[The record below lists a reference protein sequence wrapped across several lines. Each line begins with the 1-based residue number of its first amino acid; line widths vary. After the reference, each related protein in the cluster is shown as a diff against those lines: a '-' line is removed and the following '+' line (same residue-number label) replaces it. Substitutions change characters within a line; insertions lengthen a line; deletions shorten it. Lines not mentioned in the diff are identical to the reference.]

1 MGRRKQRR
9 SRQQRGEKA
18 REAQSHL
25 TAILMSPLDHPRDV
39 VESAAV
45 HLSKV
50 SQRHRLSLPSNVQSR
65 VCRKCWG
72 SNSFTS
78 QFRVRIKAGQ
88 RIHTC
93 LRCGTIRRY
102 GAGPKAHRI
111 ARITGGVNE

>member
-1 MGRRKQRR
+1 MGRRKQRH
-9 SRQQRGEKA
+9 SRLQREQKA
-18 REAQSHL
+18 QRAQSHL
-25 TAILMSPLDHPRDV
+25 TSILLHPLEHPRDV

-50 SQRHRLSLPSNVQSR
+50 SQRHRLPLPSLVRSR

-72 SNSFTS
+72 SHSFTA

-93 LRCGTIRRY
+93 LHCGYIRRY

-111 ARITGGVNE
+111 AQINGRSD

>member
-9 SRQQRGEKA
+9 SRLQREQKA
-18 REAQSHL
+18 QRAQSHL
-25 TAILMSPLDHPRDV
+25 TSILLHPLEHPRDV

-50 SQRHRLSLPSNVQSR
+50 SQRHRLPLPSLVRSR

-72 SNSFTS
+72 SHSFTA

-93 LRCGTIRRY
+93 LHCGYIRRY

-111 ARITGGVNE
+111 VRINGRSD